1 MSKWVAVA
9 IMVLLAGGAVAQQQL
24 PPGHKEFK
32 EGQAA
37 IKKNDMAGAIVAFEK
52 ALAADPDIF
61 ASHYFLGFAYQS
73 KKNYPKTAEH
83 FTAYLDKV
91 GDNSE
96 AAEQI
101 GHATRQGGLAWART
115 KNSAKGI
122 PYLEKAAAAKPND
135 KEVHYYLGM
144 ALIRNGQES
153 KAEQHFSKVIQLDPS
168 LPRPYYFVGRVAF
181 NTESWGEAQRLLS
194 KYLELKPDDN
204 FASDA
209 HFMLG
214 SMAVRQAEGAAN
226 PAARNNAAKTHLN
239 KFLKIKPNAP
249 QAPQAHYI
257 LGSLAAQSEDTT
269 TAKAH
274 FQKYLQ
280 LQPQGAQAEEI
291 KQFLADLSEG
301 EEEGS

>member
-1 MSKWVAVA
+1 MNKWVAVA
-9 IMVLLAGGAVAQQQL
+9 IIVLLAGVAVAQQEL
-24 PPGHKEFK
+24 PPGHKEYK
-32 EGQAA
+32 EGEAA
-37 IKKNDMAGAIVAFEK
+37 IKKNDMDGAIVAFEK
-52 ALAADPDIF
+52 ALAADPDLF

-73 KKNYPKTAEH
+73 KRNYQKTAEN
-83 FTAYLDKV
+83 FTAFLNKA
-91 GDNSE
+91 GNNPE
-96 AAEQI
+96 AAEQV

-115 KNSAKGI
+115 KSSAKAI

-144 ALIRNGQES
+144 ALIRDGQEG

-168 LPRPYYFVGRVAF
+168 LPRPYYFAGRVAF
-181 NTESWGEAQRLLS
+181 NTENWADARRLLS
-194 KYLELKPDDN
+194 KYLELKPDN
-204 FASDA
+204 AFAADA

-214 SMAVRQAEGAAN
+214 SMAIRQAEGMADPSAQH
-226 PAARNNAAKTHLN
+226 NAAKTHLN
-239 KFLKIKPNAP
+239 KFLELKPTAP

-257 LGSLAAQSEDTT
+257 LGSLAAQSEDTA
-269 TAKAH
+269 TATAH

-280 LQPQGAQAEEI
+280 LQPQGAQAEEV

>member
-1 MSKWVAVA
+1 MNKWVAVA
-9 IMVLLAGGAVAQQQL
+9 IMVLLAGGAAAQQQQ
-24 PPGHKEFK
+24 PAGADEYR

-37 IKKNDMAGAIVAFEK
+37 IKKNDMDGAIVAFEK
-52 ALAADPDIF
+52 ALAANPDIV

-83 FTAYLDKV
+83 FTAYIDAV
-91 GDNSE
+91 GNDPK

-115 KNSAKGI
+115 KNSAKSI
-122 PYLEKAAAAKPND
+122 PYLDKAAASKPND

-144 ALIRNGQES
+144 ALIRNGQEA

-181 NTESWGEAQRLLS
+181 NTENWGEAQRLLS
-194 KYLELKPDDN
+194 KYLELKPDDS
-204 FASDA
+204 FAADA

-214 SMAVRQAEGAAN
+214 SMAVRQAEGSANAA
-226 PAARNNAAKTHLN
+226 AQNNAAKTHLT
-239 KFLKIKPNAP
+239 KFLEMKPTAP
-249 QAPQAHYI
+249 QAPQAYYI
-257 LGSLAAQSEDTT
+257 LGSLAAQSEDTA
-269 TAKAH
+269 TATVH
-274 FQKYLQ
+274 FQKYLP
-280 LQPQGAQAEEI
+280 LQPSGAQADEV
-291 KQFLADLSEG
+291 KQFLADLNEG

>member
-24 PPGHKEFK
+24 PAGGKDFK
-32 EGQAA
+32 AGLKALE
-37 IKKNDMAGAIVAFEK
+37 KKDMDASITAFEA
-52 ALAADPDIF
+52 ALAANPDLF
-61 ASHYFLGFAYQS
+61 GSHYYLGIAYDS
-73 KKNYPKTAEH
+73 KKNYPKSGENFAKFLER
-83 FTAYLDKV
+83 A
-91 GDNSE
+91 GDNAE

-101 GHATRQGGLAWART
+101 AYATRRGGIALART
-115 KNSAKGI
+115 KNSAKAI

-144 ALIRNGQES
+144 ALIRNEQES
-153 KAEQHFSKVIQLDPS
+153 KAEQHFSKVIQLDPN

-181 NTESWGEAQRLLS
+181 NTEDWGEAKRLLS

-204 FASDA
+204 FAADA

-214 SMAVRQAEGAAN
+214 SMAVRQAVGAAD
-226 PAARNNAAKTHLN
+226 AATQNNSAKMHLT
-239 KFLKIKPNAP
+239 KFLELKPNAP
-249 QAPQAHYI
+249 QAPEAYYI
-257 LGSLAAQSEDTT
+257 LGSLAAQSEDTA
-269 TAKAH
+269 TATGH
-274 FQKYLQ
+274 FQKYLK
-280 LQPQGAQAEEI
+280 LQPQGAQAEEV

>member
-1 MSKWVAVA
+1 MIKWLAVA
-9 IMVLLAGGAVAQQQL
+9 IMVLLAGGAVAQQL

-115 KNSAKGI
+115 KNSAESI

-135 KEVHYYLGM
+135 REVHYYLGM
-144 ALIRNGQES
+144 TLIRNGQEG

-181 NTESWGEAQRLLS
+181 NAEKWSEARRLLS

-204 FASDA
+204 FAADA

-214 SMAVRQAEGAAN
+214 QMAVRQAEGAAD
-226 PAARNNAAKTHLN
+226 AAAQNNAAKMHLT
-239 KFLKIKPNAP
+239 KFLELKPNAP
-249 QAPQAHYI
+249 QTPQAHYI
-257 LGSLAAQSEDTT
+257 LGSLAAQSEDTA
-269 TAKAH
+269 TATAH

-280 LQPQGAQAEEI
+280 LQPSGAQADEV

>member
-1 MSKWVAVA
+1 MNKWLAVA
-9 IMVLLAGGAVAQQQL
+9 IMVLLAGEAVAQQQL
-24 PPGHKEFK
+24 PAGGKEYQ

-37 IKKNDMAGAIVAFEK
+37 IKKNDMDAAIVAFEK
-52 ALAADPDIF
+52 ALAANAELF

-83 FTAYLDKV
+83 FTVFLEKV
-91 GDNSE
+91 GNNPE

-122 PYLEKAAAAKPND
+122 PYLDKAAAAKPND

-144 ALIRNGQES
+144 ALIRNGQEG
-153 KAEQHFSKVIQLDPS
+153 KAEEHFSKVIQLDPS

-181 NTESWGEAQRLLS
+181 NTENWSEAQRLLS

-204 FASDA
+204 FAADA

-214 SMAVRQAEGAAN
+214 SMAVRQAEGSADAA
-226 PAARNNAAKTHLN
+226 AQNNAAKAHLN
-239 KFLKIKPNAP
+239 KFLEMKPNAP

-257 LGSLAAQSEDTT
+257 LGSLAAQSEDTA
-269 TAKAH
+269 TATPH

-280 LQPQGAQAEEI
+280 LQPSGAQADEV